1 MYSQPQ
7 KRARALQVASVL
19 LTDSVPFRF
28 NWPRSS
34 DLRINNMQYRP
45 YTRNNSTKLG
55 DNARDEPATVGQM
68 ISSSGRNRV
77 ALACIEEREPFCEC
91 VACALEGETR
101 SRPSCPAVRVDGQP
115 SGLHGKNSFETAEVR

>member
-1 MYSQPQ
+1 MQPSSE
-7 KRARALQVASVL
+7 ALGVSALQVASIL

-77 ALACIEEREPFCEC
+77 ALACIEEREPFCEYL
-91 VACALEGETR
+91 AGASEAEILLLAA
-101 SRPSCPAVRVDGQP
+101 CPAGR
-115 SGLHGKNSFETAEVR
+115 T

>member
-1 MYSQPQ
+1 M
-7 KRARALQVASVL
+7 LQVACVL

-55 DNARDEPATVGQM
+55 DNARDEPPTVGQM
-68 ISSSGRNRV
+68 IRSSRRNRV
-77 ALACIEEREPFCEC
+77 ALACIEEREPFCE
-91 VACALEGETR
+91 
-101 SRPSCPAVRVDGQP
+101 
-115 SGLHGKNSFETAEVR
+115 